1 MSSATDGIEGTGT
14 KAPSLDPLSSLMMLP
29 FEVASQTMDQ
39 WLNPKTAIPDA
50 LEQAGVLLADAP
62 AILGDSEDAAHWAD
76 AASRM
81 QAKWMEFQ
89 AEQTGKAMS
98 GLLSGDLFKAE
109 LNGLASL
116 SPAMNEMVSMWSR
129 QIPLVR
135 PDTQQKL
142 LSDGIKLW
150 EGVLA
155 QWGLKPKG
163 DESHAIPLPRSDRRF
178 ADAAWREMP
187 YFALVHQTY
196 LLMAEQITAMADSV
210 EGLDEPRKDQLR
222 FYTRTLIEALSPD
235 HFALTNPLVM
245 EKAIETRGESLV
257 KGLEHL
263 LDDMKRGQLS
273 HTDRNAFKVGE
284 NIAATPGK
292 VVHRTPFFELIQYT
306 PTTEKVM
313 ETPLLIFPPWINRFY
328 ILDLNAKKSFV
339 KWAVDQGITV
349 FLVSWRSANPED
361 TDVDWGA
368 VTWDDYIGA
377 QIEAIDVVRT
387 RLKVPSVHTI
397 GYCVAGT
404 TLAATLAIL
413 ARRGEADKVATATFF
428 TAQVDF
434 EKAGEL
440 KTFID
445 DQQLATIGA
454 LAKNGVIDGR
464 YLAAT
469 FNLLRS
475 QDLIWNYVTRN
486 YLLGEDYSA
495 FDLLFWN
502 GDSTNLPAGWHQSY
516 LRDLYRDNLLV
527 KPDALSGCGTP
538 IDLSRITTPAYIQAG
553 REDHIAPAESV
564 WRLAAQLKNSPNVF
578 LLAGSGHI
586 AGVVNPPAAKKYQ
599 YWTNEAKTDTLAEFV
614 AQATETPG
622 SWWNHWLGWLKEQ
635 APGEVAAKAKRVPG
649 GRGDKVLADAP
660 GNYVKM
666 S

>member
-1 MSSATDGIEGTGT
+1 
-14 KAPSLDPLSSLMMLP
+14 
-29 FEVASQTMDQ
+29 MDQ

-155 QWGLKPKG
+155 QWGLKSKG
-163 DESHAIPLPRSDRRF
+163 DRSHAIPLPRSDRRF

-313 ETPLLIFPPWINRFY
+313 ETRW
-328 ILDLNAKKSFV
+328 
-339 KWAVDQGITV
+339 
-349 FLVSWRSANPED
+349 
-361 TDVDWGA
+361 
-368 VTWDDYIGA
+368 
-377 QIEAIDVVRT
+377 
-387 RLKVPSVHTI
+387 
-397 GYCVAGT
+397 
-404 TLAATLAIL
+404 
-413 ARRGEADKVATATFF
+413 
-428 TAQVDF
+428 
-434 EKAGEL
+434 
-440 KTFID
+440 
-445 DQQLATIGA
+445 
-454 LAKNGVIDGR
+454 
-464 YLAAT
+464 
-469 FNLLRS
+469 
-475 QDLIWNYVTRN
+475 
-486 YLLGEDYSA
+486 
-495 FDLLFWN
+495 
-502 GDSTNLPAGWHQSY
+502 
-516 LRDLYRDNLLV
+516 
-527 KPDALSGCGTP
+527 
-538 IDLSRITTPAYIQAG
+538 
-553 REDHIAPAESV
+553 
-564 WRLAAQLKNSPNVF
+564 
-578 LLAGSGHI
+578 
-586 AGVVNPPAAKKYQ
+586 
-599 YWTNEAKTDTLAEFV
+599 
-614 AQATETPG
+614 
-622 SWWNHWLGWLKEQ
+622 
-635 APGEVAAKAKRVPG
+635 
-649 GRGDKVLADAP
+649 
-660 GNYVKM
+660 
-666 S
+666 